1 MRTMTWILVS
11 GCMALSLGCQ
21 RAAEPKVAVE
31 PSHAETPKQ
40 YAPIDEPAKPA
51 PAPTQRATETVTE
64 TTPATAAALTTA
76 AKTAAAEV
84 EPAQQVAAQSTAAK
98 AETKTET
105 TPAAAPAQPAQAQG
119 GAATSGKLT
128 KAEIINSTQFRRAI
142 FEFNEWLTSQPIYTP
157 QQVAQI
163 KDQFNHRVAEMNAEE
178 LTYLLNDLEA
188 KMQLINTPEAREAR
202 AWMAQYLSVM
212 SDRKRADVLKDVP
225 NVATMTAAQ
234 LSDELSKIQEKRAV
248 MDDQQAAFQKGQA
261 AQVAQQVQTDR
272 INQQNFVRDWNT
284 GPVAYSPYS
293 GNASNVNERLNNTP
307 IGAGMSFYT
316 GGFGGVGVAFSPSA
330 W

>member
-1 MRTMTWILVS
+1 MRTMSWILVC
-11 GCMALSLGCQ
+11 GLLAVSLGCQ
-21 RAAEPKVAVE
+21 RAEKVGEKLPAPE
-31 PSHAETPKQ
+31 PSSTVEV
-40 YAPIDEPAKPA
+40 AKEDA
-51 PAPTQRATETVTE
+51 PAIETAKVEIAKQTASDSVINS
-64 TTPATAAALTTA
+64 TTD

-84 EPAQQVAAQSTAAK
+84 EPAAQPTAAA
-98 AETKTET
+98 AESPVAK
-105 TPAAAPAQPAQAQG
+105 PDQPVKSQDKSPAQGLP
-119 GAATSGKLT
+119 T
-128 KAEIINSTQFRRAI
+128 KAEIINSLPFRRAI
-142 FEFNEWLTSQPIYTP
+142 FEFNEWLTAQPIYTP

-163 KDQFNHRVAEMNAEE
+163 KDQFNRRVAEMNAEE

-234 LSDELSKIQEKRAV
+234 LSAELSKIQEKRLV
-248 MDDQQAAFQKGQA
+248 MDNQQAAFQKGQA

-293 GNASNVNERLNNTP
+293 SNSNVNQRLNNTP
-307 IGAGMSFYT
+307 IGTGMSFYT
-316 GGFGGVGVAFSPSA
+316 GGFGGVGIAFSPSA

>member
-1 MRTMTWILVS
+1 MRTMSWILVS
-11 GCMALSLGCQ
+11 GLVAASIGCQ
-21 RAAEPKVAVE
+21 RAEKVAAE
-31 PSHAETPKQ
+31 KTPAAESPSSIEVAQEVAPVAEASESEVAAQ
-40 YAPIDEPAKPA
+40 IEPAPVA
-51 PAPTQRATETVTE
+51 VPTTD
-64 TTPATAAALTTA
+64 

-84 EPAQQVAAQSTAAK
+84 EPVAQPTTAK
-98 AETKTET
+98 AET
-105 TPAAAPAQPAQAQG
+105 ASASQPAK
-119 GAATSGKLT
+119 AADASTAKGFPT
-128 KAEIINSTQFRRAI
+128 KAEILASPQFRRAI

-234 LSDELSKIQEKRAV
+234 LSSELSKIQEKRLV
-248 MDDQQAAFQKGQA
+248 MDNEQAAFQKGQA

-272 INQQNFVRDWNT
+272 INQQNYVRDWNT

-293 GNASNVNERLNNTP
+293 SNSNVNQRLNNTP
-307 IGAGMSFYT
+307 IGTGMSFYT
-316 GGFGGVGVAFSPSA
+316 GGFGGVGIAFSPSA

>member
-1 MRTMTWILVS
+1 MRTTSWMVVCGLLAAS
-11 GCMALSLGCQ
+11 MGCQ
-21 RAAEPKVAVE
+21 RAEQVTTEKVPAAEPESKVEVAKEAAAV
-31 PSHAETPKQ
+31 A
-40 YAPIDEPAKPA
+40 EPAKTKVAAPTEAAAA
-51 PAPTQRATETVTE
+51 PAS
-64 TTPATAAALTTA
+64 TPTTA

-84 EPAQQVAAQSTAAK
+84 EPAAQPTTAK
-98 AETKTET
+98 AESP
-105 TPAAAPAQPAQAQG
+105 PAAKPAQSAT
-119 GAATSGKLT
+119 AAAKGYPT
-128 KAEIINSTQFRRAI
+128 KAEIINSPQFRRAI
-142 FEFNEWLTSQPIYTP
+142 FEFNEWLTAQPIYTP

-212 SDRKRADVLKDVP
+212 SDRKRAEVLKDVP

-234 LSDELSKIQEKRAV
+234 LSAELSKIQEKRSV
-248 MDDQQAAFQKGQA
+248 LSSEQAAFQKGQA

-284 GPVAYSPYS
+284 GPVSYSPYTS
-293 GNASNVNERLNNTP
+293 NRNVNERLNNTP
-307 IGAGMSFYT
+307 IGTGMTFYT
-316 GGFGGVGVAFSPSA
+316 GGWGGVGVAFSPSA

>member
-1 MRTMTWILVS
+1 MRTMSWILVS
-11 GCMALSLGCQ
+11 GLVAALIGCQ
-21 RAAEPKVAVE
+21 RAEKVATNKAPAAESPSSVE
-31 PSHAETPKQ
+31 VAQEV
-40 YAPIDEPAKPA
+40 APATEPANAEVTPQ
-51 PAPTQRATETVTE
+51 PTLASTVD
-64 TTPATAAALTTA
+64 

-84 EPAQQVAAQSTAAK
+84 EPAAQPTAAK
-98 AETKTET
+98 AA
-105 TPAAAPAQPAQAQG
+105 TPPVAKPAKPQDNSKAKDFP
-119 GAATSGKLT
+119 T
-128 KAEIINSTQFRRAI
+128 KAEILASPQFRRAI
-142 FEFNEWLTSQPIYTP
+142 FEFNEWLTAQPIYTP

-234 LSDELSKIQEKRAV
+234 LSSEFSKIQEKRLV
-248 MDDQQAAFQKGQA
+248 MDNQQAAFQKGQA

-293 GNASNVNERLNNTP
+293 SNSNVNQRLNNAP
-307 IGAGMSFYT
+307 IGTGMSFYT
-316 GGFGGVGVAFSPSA
+316 GGFGGVGIAFSPSA

>member
-1 MRTMTWILVS
+1 MCGLLAAT
-11 GCMALSLGCQ
+11 LGCQ
-21 RAAEPKVAVE
+21 RAEKVTVEKTPAAEPASTAAAVQEVTPAVE
-31 PSHAETPKQ
+31 PAKEEVAKQ
-40 YAPIDEPAKPA
+40 AAPEPS
-51 PAPTQRATETVTE
+51 
-64 TTPATAAALTTA
+64 AALTVA
-76 AKTAAAEV
+76 AKTAAAEDEAV
-84 EPAQQVAAQSTAAK
+84 AQPTTAKADAAQTASA
-98 AETKTET
+98 
-105 TPAAAPAQPAQAQG
+105 AQPAKTSSTSTPQG
-119 GAATSGKLT
+119 LPT
-128 KAEIINSTQFRRAI
+128 KAEIINSVQFRRAI
-142 FEFNEWLTSQPIYTP
+142 FEFNEWLSSQPIYTP

-234 LSDELSKIQEKRAV
+234 LSSELSKIQEKRLV

-293 GNASNVNERLNNTP
+293 GNSNVNQRLNNTP
-307 IGAGMSFYT
+307 IGTGMSFYT
-316 GGFGGVGVAFSPSA
+316 GGFGGVGIAFSPSA